1 MHRKYQGRCTTKPGS
16 WQVRKRKAESSK
28 CWNTTG
34 FKTNHLEPKTLS
46 SQTMSPREWLQP
58 VSICTWIVI
67 KNSPIGLSLGLKDL
81 IYAGSY
87 HTIWCIESTVELQD
101 YPEQVWLTE
110 CKHSRGWCPWVL
122 VLKWF
127 LSRLA
132 SKNTTISFKEN
143 IIYYSKPQHKQNMF
157 AKKAPIIL
165 KLNTYLILLSSHKD
179 NPCLWLQRADFKIV
193 CLLHH
198 KFCLLQTLK
207 LSLENLNHTFSRV
220 SFFFTPSDSYWWSV

>member
-1 MHRKYQGRCTTKPGS
+1 MHRRYQGRCTTKPGS

-46 SQTMSPREWLQP
+46 SQTMCPREWLQP

-157 AKKAPIIL
+157 AKKSP
-165 KLNTYLILLSSHKD
+165 YY
-179 NPCLWLQRADFKIV
+179 FKIKYISNPA
-193 CLLHH
+193 L
-198 KFCLLQTLK
+198 
-207 LSLENLNHTFSRV
+207 FS
-220 SFFFTPSDSYWWSV
+220 